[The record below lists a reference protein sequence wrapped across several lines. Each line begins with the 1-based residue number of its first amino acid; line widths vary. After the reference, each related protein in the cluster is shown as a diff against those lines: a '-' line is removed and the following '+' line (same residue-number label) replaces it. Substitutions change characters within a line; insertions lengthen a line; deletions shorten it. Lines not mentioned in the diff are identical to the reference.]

1 MIEMPRRSVTRFF
14 IPLIDV
20 LTLLFCIFLL
30 MPVVRPGDDEGGGE
44 GTPATEAERQQR
56 EKARLTRE
64 IDELRANKLA
74 ALQQRL
80 AVSVLEIDEK
90 TGKLY
95 YYDRQRRGDRRVE
108 VTSRNVD
115 GIIEREKEAAG
126 GRDVYF
132 LLLRPRP
139 TTGSVVF
146 PQERQREEYDR
157 WFEGIAHGYDLLP
170 GVK

>member
-30 MPVVRPGDDEGGGE
+30 MPVVRPGDDEGDGE
-44 GTPATEAERQQR
+44 GTPATDVERQQR

-64 IDELRANKLA
+64 IEELRANKLA

-80 AVSVLEIDEK
+80 AVSVLEIDAK
-90 TGKLY
+90 TGNLY
-95 YYDRQRRGDRRVE
+95 YYDRQRREDRRVE
-108 VTSRNVD
+108 VTSPNVD
-115 GIIEREKEAAG
+115 GIIEREKEAAR

-139 TTGSVVF
+139 ASGSVVF
-146 PQERQREEYDR
+146 PTEQQREQYDR
-157 WFEGIAHGYDLLP
+157 WFEGVAHGYDLLP
-170 GVK
+170 GVR